1 MNVENSEARKRKEEQ
16 GETEPGGLERWWR
29 DTAHADWAGF
39 IPKYIEYGSGDLAA
53 IGRTLA
59 GMIGWYDASVAE
71 LEELGCFFYLL
82 GKVARM
88 GEAYQRHEL
97 PSDDTLHDSTV
108 YTMMMRKARRID
120 E

>member
-1 MNVENSEARKRKEEQ
+1 MAENSEARKRREAAVDA
-16 GETEPGGLERWWR
+16 GTGGLEQWWEE
-29 DTAHADWAGF
+29 TARADWAGF
-39 IPKYIEYGSGDLAA
+39 VPKYTEYGSNDLAV

-59 GMIGWYDASVAE
+59 GMIGWHDATTAE

-88 GEAYQRHEL
+88 SEAYQRHEL